1 MLIKGQ
7 QELCVTWNG
16 NHWLWTQS
24 LKLSLW
30 EAVYVEWVGMAF
42 LVPDFLQYIWIF
54 QDIHTLVSLRHL
66 DSVWH
71 KDRHANGMREDNW
84 GMPGPWTRATWGDPG
99 ESLLPGS
106 AAAESDPSHCS
117 PCSRPGSLTG

>member
-84 GMPGPWTRATWGDPG
+84 GMPGPWTRATWGDRSFYTKYKAHFG
-99 ESLLPGS
+99 HWDCLHLYTKYEM
-106 AAAESDPSHCS
+106 
-117 PCSRPGSLTG
+117 